1 MKVQGTKGSR
11 CSRSVFCRVN
21 QKYHDGRLVTETP
34 FALPLVLMAI
44 VAEIWREQ
52 VLLIGNEQH
61 SSLKLM
67 MAEEVIPF

>member
-1 MKVQGTKGSR
+1 M
-11 CSRSVFCRVN
+11 N

-34 FALPLVLMAI
+34 YALTLVVMAI

-52 VLLIGNEQH
+52 VLPIGNEQH